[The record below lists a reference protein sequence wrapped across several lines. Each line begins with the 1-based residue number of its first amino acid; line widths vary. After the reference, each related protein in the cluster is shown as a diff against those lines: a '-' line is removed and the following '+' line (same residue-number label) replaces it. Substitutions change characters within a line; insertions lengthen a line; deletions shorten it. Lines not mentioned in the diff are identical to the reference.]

1 MAENYHIAAVKGGL
15 PDPQRTNLWLLEI
28 GIPNGL
34 DLSVPGQELPDTKKL
49 QIRALGCS
57 LPGRKFTTIETYF
70 QNMTS
75 TYVGR
80 EDMSGKTLDVT
91 FYEYEDQYLTKAL
104 NVWLN
109 NLNDTMDARSSK
121 GGHGLAGQKY
131 KNGTRG
137 FEYSADIKIRLLG
150 FNGEKLDK
158 MFVLHNAWPESIG
171 DVQMSYENANGI
183 TNRVTFRYDW
193 MELANAT

>member
-34 DLSVPGQELPDTKKL
+34 DLSVPGHELPDTKKL
-49 QIRALGCS
+49 QIRALDCS

-80 EDMSGKTLDVT
+80 EDMSGKTIEVT
-91 FYEYEDQYLTKAL
+91 FYEYEDQYITKAM
-104 NVWLN
+104 NVWSN

-137 FEYSADIKIRLLG
+137 FEYSSDIKIRLLG